1 MEGMV
6 STERGEGLLATGLAE
21 LLLSKRRADLKE
33 QRPNLAT
40 IRPDMRT
47 VRADLSQRGF

>member
-33 QRPNLAT
+33 QRPSNNKT
-40 IRPDMRT
+40 GYENCK
-47 VRADLSQRGF
+47 S